1 MLSGSFMSAS
11 KILEYIDNPEMS
23 TVDTFH
29 GITSKRSTSTM
40 P

>member
-1 MLSGSFMSAS
+1 MLFGIFMSAS
-11 KILEYIDNPEMS
+11 KILESKDNLEMS